1 MRAMRSREPLGTAL
15 GAFLAVSL
23 ALPYAEPVMC
33 ALEDECAQHPD
44 GRAQQAAFQSSD
56 TADSIESQA
65 TVACCYPATGGP
77 LVELNP
83 QALVQ
88 SESRAQ
94 DTPYKRSSRDRWQPP
109 RSPPPRMSSR

>member
-1 MRAMRSREPLGTAL
+1 MRAMRSRGPLGTAL
-15 GAFLAVSL
+15 GAFLAVS
-23 ALPYAEPVMC
+23 
-33 ALEDECAQHPD
+33 
-44 GRAQQAAFQSSD
+44 RAQQAAFQSSD